1 VGAINLT
8 LVQIVSGLKEHTVVA
23 LGSTNGAPITEGVP
37 LRIVN

>member
-1 VGAINLT
+1 
-8 LVQIVSGLKEHTVVA
+8 VSGLKDHTVVA